1 MACCDITDKN
11 IHGFRS
17 GFTRNYSKYIQIQ
30 VTVILSYR
38 QAAGELSLTCTILTL
53 YNSNSFFRDIVCQ
66 KLSLEQTIKKCI
78 RLYVSVFFIELKVLN
93 SSKDALESVSSKSLP
108 RL

>member
-11 IHGFRS
+11 IHGFRR

-38 QAAGELSLTCTILTL
+38 QAAGGLNLTYTIIIFCV
-53 YNSNSFFRDIVCQ
+53 YNTNFPF
-66 KLSLEQTIKKCI
+66 
-78 RLYVSVFFIELKVLN
+78 
-93 SSKDALESVSSKSLP
+93 
-108 RL
+108 

>member
-11 IHGFRS
+11 LHGFRS

-38 QAAGELSLTCTILTL
+38 QAAGGLNM
-53 YNSNSFFRDIVCQ
+53 YNYNLVRVQFKFPPF
-66 KLSLEQTIKKCI
+66 ET
-78 RLYVSVFFIELKVLN
+78 
-93 SSKDALESVSSKSLP
+93 
-108 RL
+108 